1 MSLSSIGITYETSK
15 WTTIYELGDIVF
27 QVKDYEKKHYMDV
40 KYSDGTK
47 GYIIKEP
54 DVNAYLPS
62 GGVNILSSNDRYST
76 LSDAIAAEYFFK
88 KYKSRRTKGLR

>member
-1 MSLSSIGITYETSK
+1 
-15 WTTIYELGDIVF
+15 LGDIVF

-62 GGVNILSSNDRYST
+62 GGVNILSSDDRYAT

-88 KYKSRRTKGLR
+88 KHKSRRTKGLR

>member
-1 MSLSSIGITYETSK
+1 
-15 WTTIYELGDIVF
+15 
-27 QVKDYEKKHYMDV
+27 MDV

-62 GGVNILSSNDRYST
+62 GGVNILSSNDRYAT

-88 KYKSRRTKGLR
+88 KHKSRRTKGLR